1 MQWNNSFMSVFCF
14 PVTFENDLLNG
25 HKDATASSELMGIV
39 LIHTRL
45 FDDSNWLTTKQTLM
59 SIFWGEFLCS
69 LISDEWKSIRFVLL
83 PRDLKDLPQNQEQN
97 LWTSWMYWENS
108 RLEIYLHGFCLNK
121 MHFWWIF
128 TSKISW

>member
-1 MQWNNSFMSVFCF
+1 MSVFCF

-59 SIFWGEFLCS
+59 
-69 LISDEWKSIRFVLL
+69 
-83 PRDLKDLPQNQEQN
+83 
-97 LWTSWMYWENS
+97 
-108 RLEIYLHGFCLNK
+108 
-121 MHFWWIF
+121 
-128 TSKISW
+128 